1 MEEIIHDGGDKIVI
15 DKEML
20 DSFLNMFNSTDTND
34 CKLAIDVLN
43 NRNKDDQESENNFNQ
58 IKNKI
63 INTQTLFPSIQYSGH
78 FVIKTYEG
86 KIINLAQKSYNS
98 QKSAMRGLEYYL
110 RKAFRWYGNHNV
122 GWKALKFIFGDH
134 KVLQKFLFDNNII
147 KVVELK

>member
-1 MEEIIHDGGDKIVI
+1 MSLKTVQKQQYLKIGIIFG
-15 DKEML
+15 
-20 DSFLNMFNSTDTND
+20 
-34 CKLAIDVLN
+34 
-43 NRNKDDQESENNFNQ
+43 
-58 IKNKI
+58 
-63 INTQTLFPSIQYSGH
+63 
-78 FVIKTYEG
+78 IKTYEG